1 VVRRWRCTGTTSTLR
16 LGRYESGHA
25 RPDRLQARHH
35 CPEDS
40 EVAADGAARPSRR
53 RIATS
58 RPQDPTRRPDAGG
71 EHLAGD
77 RPRVHHTEE
86 SRPIE
91 PRNLLRILQAA
102 ASRIGLTGVG
112 VHTLR
117 HSHASAALEAGRRAQ
132 DRVRTPRPQLFAIT
146 GDVYAHVS
154 DAAARRRSTSSPRC
168 SESDRCYRSYTRCYT
183 TPREH
188 PADVG

>member
-1 VVRRWRCTGTTSTLR
+1 VPLAPPVVALLRAHRKTQLEDRMRAANIWQETGHVFT
-16 LGRYESGHA
+16 
-25 RPDRLQARHH
+25 
-35 CPEDS
+35 
-40 EVAADGAARPSRR
+40 
-53 RIATS
+53 
-58 RPQDPTRRPDAGG
+58 
-71 EHLAGD
+71 
-77 RPRVHHTEE
+77 TEE

-91 PRNLLRILQAA
+91 PRNLLRIVQAA

-188 PADVG
+188 PAAVG